1 MSSKALSTGVTTQV
15 TEIALGERALG
26 VLFLLRSIFWL
37 TIVFTS
43 MSWTV
48 GDMRP
53 GPHPGPQALGE
64 AVAESGS
71 AVASA
76 AQQAALGQI
85 EAHVMDGAGDKTRQ
99 LIEKAA
105 LSYLTGKSSNLAAP
119 NQAAPGQA
127 REWCIATDDV
137 CARDATRLTALIA
150 ANQSDEADDN
160 AGNGVLLPTP
170 KHRTTV
176 RITAR

>member
-1 MSSKALSTGVTTQV
+1 
-15 TEIALGERALG
+15 

-76 AQQAALGQI
+76 ALGQI
-85 EAHVMDGAGDKTRQ
+85 EAQVMDGAGDKTRQ
-99 LIEKAA
+99 LLEKAA
-105 LSYLTGKSSNLAAP
+105 LSYLTGRSSTQPAA
-119 NQAAPGQA
+119 NQAVPGQA
-127 REWCIATDDV
+127 AANQARQWCVATDDV
-137 CARDATRLTALIA
+137 CARDAARLTALIA
-150 ANQSDEADDN
+150 ANQSEEAADN
-160 AGNGVLLPTP
+160 TGSGVLLPTP
-170 KHRTTV
+170 KHRAAV